1 MIDPILEDE
10 ISRIGTHQTIEC
22 YDKNPD
28 PQKRIATRS
37 TSTYDRERETIFSI
51 VVIERV
57 SNMVTPEL
65 LREEPSNM
73 CRDGR
78 LADGTRDTDD
88 VRLMSRDDESS
99 QEREYREDDMLH
111 I

>member
-1 MIDPILEDE
+1 
-10 ISRIGTHQTIEC
+10 
-22 YDKNPD
+22 
-28 PQKRIATRS
+28 
-37 TSTYDRERETIFSI
+37 
-51 VVIERV
+51 
-57 SNMVTPEL
+57 MVTPEL
-65 LREEPSNM
+65 LCEEPGNM

-99 QEREYREDDMLH
+99 QEREYRENDMLH